1 MRKIAI
7 TTGLVLGVLATQS
20 LAFDMGSMLK
30 SAAPGVAQS
39 VAPQTTATLQNN
51 TLVNSLSSSLGVT
64 QTQAIGGSAVLLNS
78 AKTKMQPDQ
87 FSQLTKQTPGFGD
100 ILNSAPA
107 ATSVLGN
114 TTPQSQFQA
123 LGMDGSMVKQFAPI
137 IAEYAKGY
145 VSPEIAT
152 ALLSAISF

>member
-1 MRKIAI
+1 MRKIVI
-7 TTGLVLGVLATQS
+7 TTALALGVLATQS

-30 SAAPGVAQS
+30 SAAPAVAQS

-78 AKTKMQPDQ
+78 AKSKMDPAQ
-87 FSQLTKQTPGFGD
+87 FSTLTQKTPGFGD
-100 ILNSAPA
+100 ILNSGA
-107 ATSVLGN
+107 ASSLIGN